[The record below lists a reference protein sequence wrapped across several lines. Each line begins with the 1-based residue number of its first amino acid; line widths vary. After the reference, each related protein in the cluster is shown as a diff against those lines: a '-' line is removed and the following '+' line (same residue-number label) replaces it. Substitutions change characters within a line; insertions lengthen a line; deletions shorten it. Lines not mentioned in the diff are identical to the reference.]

1 MNCYNYCYIASGVFC
16 LWQVQYYLHNHL
28 ISILGIM
35 IFTDLVILFSIE
47 I

>member
-1 MNCYNYCYIASGVFC
+1 MDNYCYYHFC
-16 LWQVQYYLHNHL
+16 YYHFYNHI
-28 ISILGIM
+28 ISTLGIM

>member
-1 MNCYNYCYIASGVFC
+1 MYNYCYYHFC
-16 LWQVQYYLHNHL
+16 YYHFYNHI
-28 ISILGIM
+28 ISTLGIM